1 MIPLNINF
9 LKSQQTVGEL
19 RILNREAQSPIK
31 SQSVI
36 SWGDKSVA
44 RTGNKIPARKDDT
57 RFNPNCSSITSFSLI
72 PQTFNYTK
80 INTARRNLA
89 WQQVEKELNLIQL

>member
-19 RILNREAQSPIK
+19 RILTREAQSPIK

-36 SWGDKSVA
+36 SWGEKLVA
-44 RTGNKIPARKDDT
+44 RTGNKIPARKNDT
-57 RFNPNCSSITSFSLI
+57 RFNPHCSSITSFSLT
-72 PQTFNYTK
+72 PQAFNYTK
-80 INTARRNLA
+80 LNNARRNL
-89 WQQVEKELNLIQL
+89 QVQKDLKDLGIEML